1 MGHHLWEIGMG
12 QQTTMYLTVSHIEMG
27 CYKDIFS
34 FVT

>member
-12 QQTTMYLTVSHIEMG
+12 QQTTMYLTVKWVA
-27 CYKDIFS
+27 YKDIFS